1 LGGCSH
7 LLVEAREH
15 RGLEPPSGWSQRI
28 GSWCFLE
35 CNSLTYKKI
44 IMWFSPTL
52 GFHVKY
58 WCTVYCVDV
67 SIIVHYALMDVNVY
81 DAIIY

>member
-1 LGGCSH
+1 
-7 LLVEAREH
+7 
-15 RGLEPPSGWSQRI
+15 
-28 GSWCFLE
+28 
-35 CNSLTYKKI
+35 
-44 IMWFSPTL
+44 MWFSPAL

-81 DAIIY
+81 DAIIYDDELMNIVE